1 MRSEQEGSMALIEAA
16 PSDDMRVILCL
27 KFDRRAPFD
36 AVATFKQNLLDRA
49 CVVHSIE
56 SSGAFDF
63 MIEAGLP
70 DFASY
75 HALLD
80 DFAVELATLIERQEA
95 SFVCRRYLRTID
107 RDQSV
112 WVPCRDGRRRVDCG
126 TIDLVRAEGDYV
138 RLHCGTQ
145 NWLLHDTMHHM
156 RELLDPDTFLTLHRS
171 TIANVDF
178 IKRLVHRRHYWV
190 AILDDDSEQ
199 RIAKSHVVAI
209 LAALRTESS
218 NGDADPPT
226 RRHLGESS
234 APPMEQEVRPSGIR
248 AI

>member
-1 MRSEQEGSMALIEAA
+1 MSLIEAA
-16 PSDDMRVILCL
+16 PSDEMRVILCL

-36 AVATFKQNLLDRA
+36 AVANFKQDLLDRA

-63 MIEAGLP
+63 MIEAGLAN
-70 DFASY
+70 FAAY

-95 SFVCRRYLRTID
+95 SFVCRRFMRTID
-107 RDQSV
+107 RDRSV
-112 WVPCRDGRRRVDCG
+112 WVPCRDGRRRIDCE

-145 NWLLHDTMHHM
+145 VWLLHDTMHHM
-156 RELLDPDTFLTLHRS
+156 RELLDPETFLTLHRS

-178 IKRLVHRRHYWV
+178 IKRLIHRPSFWV
-190 AILDDDSEQ
+190 AILEDGSEQ
-199 RIAKSHVVAI
+199 RIAKSHVVDI
-209 LAALRTESS
+209 LAALRTDSS
-218 NGDADPPT
+218 SGEADPPM

-234 APPMEQEVRPSGIR
+234 ARPMEEKVRPVRIR

>member
-1 MRSEQEGSMALIEAA
+1 MALIEAA

-36 AVATFKQNLLDRA
+36 AVATFKQNLLDRT

-70 DFASY
+70 DFAAY

-95 SFVCRRYLRTID
+95 SFVCRRYLRTVD

-126 TIDLVRAEGDYV
+126 TIDLIHAEGDYV

-156 RELLDPDTFLTLHRS
+156 RELLDRDTFLTLHRS

-178 IKRLVHRRHYWV
+178 IKRLVHRGHYWV

-199 RIAKSHVVAI
+199 RIAKSQVVTI
-209 LAALRTESS
+209 LATLRTDSS
-218 NGDADPPT
+218 SGDADPPT

-234 APPMEQEVRPSGIR
+234 ARPMEQAVRPARIR

>member
-1 MRSEQEGSMALIEAA
+1 MTLVEAA
-16 PSDDMRVILCL
+16 PSDEMRVILCL

-36 AVATFKQNLLDRA
+36 TVAKFKQGLLDCA
-49 CVVHSIE
+49 CVVHSVE

-63 MIEAGLP
+63 MIEAAVR
-70 DFASY
+70 DFAAY

-95 SFVCRRYLRTID
+95 SFVCRRFVRTAD
-107 RDQSV
+107 RSQSV
-112 WVPCRDGRRRVDCG
+112 WVPCRDGRRRVDCM

-138 RLHCGTQ
+138 RLHCGAQ
-145 NWLLHDTMHHM
+145 NWLLHDTMHHL

-178 IKRLVHRRHYWV
+178 IKRLVHRGNHWV
-190 AILDDDSEQ
+190 AILGDDREQ
-199 RIAKSHVVAI
+199 RIAKSHAATI
-209 LAALRTESS
+209 LAALRTGSS
-218 NGDADPPT
+218 TSDADPAM
-226 RRHLGESS
+226 RRHLSISS
-234 APPMEQEVRPSGIR
+234 APPAEEKVRRMPIR

>member
-1 MRSEQEGSMALIEAA
+1 MALVEAA
-16 PSDDMRVILCL
+16 PSDEMRVILCL

-36 AVATFKQNLLDRA
+36 AVAKFKQSLIDRE

-63 MIEAGLP
+63 MVEAGLP
-70 DFASY
+70 DFAAY

-80 DFAVELATLIERQEA
+80 DFASELATLIERQEA
-95 SFVCRRYLRTID
+95 SFVCRRFLRTID

-112 WVPCRDGRRRVDCG
+112 WVPCRDGRRRVDCE
-126 TIDLVRAEGDYV
+126 TIDLIRAEGDYV
-138 RLHCGTQ
+138 RLHCGAQ
-145 NWLLHDTMHHM
+145 DWLLHDTMHHM
-156 RELLDPDTFLTLHRS
+156 RELLDPGTFLTLHRS

-190 AILDDDSEQ
+190 AILDDGSEQ

-209 LAALRTESS
+209 LAALRTDSS
-218 NGDADPPT
+218 TADADPPM
-226 RRHLGESS
+226 RRHLSESS
-234 APPMEQEVRPSGIR
+234 APPMEEGMRPVRIR
-248 AI
+248 AIQH

>member
-1 MRSEQEGSMALIEAA
+1 MALIEAA
-16 PSDDMRVILCL
+16 PSDEMRVILCL

-36 AVATFKQNLLDRA
+36 AVAKFKRRLLDYA
-49 CVVHSIE
+49 CVVHSVE

-70 DFASY
+70 NFAAY

-95 SFVCRRYLRTID
+95 SFVCRRFLRAAD

-112 WVPCRDGRRRVDCG
+112 WVPCRDGRRRVDCE
-126 TIDLVRAEGDYV
+126 TIDLVHAEGDYV

-145 NWLLHDTMHHM
+145 SWLLHDTMHHM
-156 RELLDPDTFLTLHRS
+156 RELLDTETFLTLHRS

-178 IKRLVHRRHYWV
+178 IKRLLHRRHYWV
-190 AILDDDSEQ
+190 AILDDGTEQ

-209 LAALRTESS
+209 LAALRTDSS
-218 NGDADPPT
+218 TSDADPAM
-226 RRHLGESS
+226 RRHLSEFS
-234 APPMEQEVRPSGIR
+234 APPMEQVVRRVPIR